1 MLPMCLA
8 IRKKRFW
15 LTIPLS
21 TRTTLQGRIVHGTF
35 ERLGGITKFFVPFA
49 RPRGNWH
56 RRIPAKSRTSRNPK
70 KSWAGVRKL
79 AGNCINETSRGSVMR
94 IRNTNMRRSAK
105 THWRFFAATLL
116 ATAVASSGCT
126 SSQNCPP
133 NQAYPGY
140 PGYPGYPQNY
150 TLPSGTTVPTV
161 GVPPVGTPVAG
172 QPVMG
177 QPMMGQ
183 PPMYGQPMPGG
194 VPTYPTMAPGQPI
207 PPGYGTQPR

>member
-1 MLPMCLA
+1 MCLA
-8 IRKKRFW
+8 IRKTGFW

-21 TRTTLQGRIVHGTF
+21 TQTTLQGRIVHGTF

-56 RRIPAKSRTSRNPK
+56 RRPLAKSRTSRAPMA
-70 KSWAGVRKL
+70 SWTMG
-79 AGNCINETSRGSVMR
+79 CINETSRGSVMR
-94 IRNTNMRRSAK
+94 MRTTNRRRAAK
-105 THWRFFAATLL
+105 THWRFLAATLF
-116 ATAVASSGCT
+116 AAAVTSSGC
-126 SSQNCPP
+126 SSPQNCPP

-140 PGYPGYPQNY
+140 PGYPGFPQNY

-161 GVPPVGTPVAG
+161 GMPPVGTPVAG
-172 QPVMG
+172 QPVAGQPMMG

-183 PPMYGQPMPGG
+183 PPVYGQPMPGG

-207 PPGYGTQPR
+207 PPGFSQPR